1 MSQDTSHVM
10 KGEGFT
16 YFWSKL
22 KAYLT
27 GAHVSSS
34 AVSGQTTVDGALSS
48 LSQQIDNVRA
58 LTGPYKFRIDS
69 NPSSATYNH
78 LLMDYE
84 DGYSPSNWSVPSS
97 GQYEGHLIYT
107 FTY

>member
-1 MSQDTSHVM
+1 MGYLNNSGLTRVWN
-10 KGEGFT
+10 KI
-16 YFWSKL
+16 
-22 KAYLT
+22 KAKIGNT
-27 GAHVSSS
+27 DISGVGSTVTA
-34 AVSGQTTVDGALSS
+34 AVSN